1 MKKIFSISILFV
13 VFIINYSCAQD
24 LKPLDNENKNIILTD
39 EVNYEMKLIFEDK
52 NIIWGIEF
60 FDDNSIL
67 ASVKSGSLFHYKN
80 GTKTEIKG
88 LPEIYFRGQGGL
100 LDIAIHPN
108 FKENKFLYFSY
119 SSEDIMGKGGNT
131 TIARAKL
138 INNSLIDL
146 EVLYK
151 GSPETKKGQHFGG
164 RLEFDN
170 NNFLYFSIGD
180 RGNRNVNPQDITI
193 DGGKIYRIKDD
204 GTIPEDN
211 PFYNSPNAKKA
222 IYSFGHRNPQGMFK
236 HPETG
241 EIWTNEHGP
250 RGGDE
255 INIIQKGK
263 NYGWPKITYGIN
275 YSGTTITKDKSLP
288 EMEQPLY
295 YWLPS
300 IAPSSFEYIS
310 SEIYPNWKGSLLAGA
325 LVFKYIERLEI
336 KNNMVVSR
344 SKIAED
350 LGRPRDVKQGPD
362 GYIYVSI
369 ENKGVYKIIPSKKKN
384 LKISELNNH
393 PIGKELYED
402 FCVRCHMSN
411 GKGVEGAYPPL
422 ANADYLINKR
432 IESIKAIK
440 YGLSGPIVV
449 NGVNYNLNM
458 EKTGLDNQEIADV
471 MNYILNSWG
480 NKTEKLVTE
489 NEVDKV

>member
-1 MKKIFSISILFV
+1 MKKIFLISILLGI
-13 VFIINYSCAQD
+13 FITNYSCAQD
-24 LKPLDNENKNIILTD
+24 LKPLDQENKNTIVTD
-39 EVNYEMKLIFEDK
+39 EVDYEMELVFENE

-80 GTKTEIKG
+80 GIKTEING

-100 LDIAIHPN
+100 LDIAIHPDFN
-108 FKENKFLYFSY
+108 ENNLIYFSY
-119 SSEDIMGKGGNT
+119 ASEENKGKGGNT

-138 INNSLIDL
+138 IDDSLTDL

-170 NNFLYFSIGD
+170 DNFLYFSIGD
-180 RGNRNVNPQDITI
+180 RGNRNVNPQDLTV

-204 GTIPEDN
+204 GTIPVDN
-211 PFYNSPNAKKA
+211 PFYNSPNAKRA
-222 IYSFGHRNPQGMFK
+222 IYSYGHRNPQGMFK

-288 EMEQPLY
+288 NMEQPLY

-325 LVFKYIERLEI
+325 LVFKYIERIGI
-336 KNNMVVSR
+336 KNNKVISR

-369 ENKGVYKIIPSKKKN
+369 ENKGVYKIIPSKKKI
-384 LKISELNNH
+384 KVSKLNNH
-393 PIGKELYED
+393 SIGKELYED
-402 FCVRCHMSN
+402 FCVRCHMTD
-411 GKGVEGAYPPL
+411 GKGVKGAYPPL
-422 ANADYLINKR
+422 ANADYLLNKR
-432 IESIKAIK
+432 IESIKAVK

-458 EKTGLDNQEIADV
+458 ENMGLDSQEIADV

-480 NKTEKLVTE
+480 NKSEKSVTEK
-489 NEVDKV
+489 EVDEV